1 MRLRRRSGAVLGLVA
16 ACVIVIVILGI
27 GLYFLTK
34 MFGGGREVAH
44 ATDSGILNVA
54 KQELD
59 SPNVSCVGTDFAY
72 CGLPINSQVISLY
85 TYNRC
90 VGQAMLVALNAQ
102 AAGTTTAG
110 THAQAVQQQLINS
123 IEKPLQAALVGGGGS
138 LQSAFSNL
146 ANSNNTRM
154 SGNNIVQSAGYG
166 TAYMKGGTSNAAA
179 VGSSNL
185 YFPTSLNASIP
196 AISGIPVNTS
206 ATLTPASAGASTTVG
221 SGAVFN
227 GTYNGNNFGNS
238 FYVQGYKSISIQ
250 VPGVGP
256 LNYMCVPTF
265 PLQAPH
271 IVSLGDFNA
280 NTSAPASDPFVPPN
294 TFKVASK
301 SLDSTSGNF
310 GGAVAC
316 ALVGSVDGGY
326 AASFPAGYIEIF
338 NRPGTSLVNPQGGPW
353 IAPVDNS
360 NNIFNNE
367 MFGNPG
373 VSVAMLNGQAVFSC
387 AYPGPASNNPP
398 SQNLVDMWAAYN
410 TAMVAYNAALA
421 AYNAALAAPPPPP
434 PARPPAPPVQPT
446 PPVQPPIRGAS
457 GNNGGLDDNIYMAVN
472 GPGTGAN
479 IVTNISTLEQIMPL
493 NTTQCLQQEI
503 SQGFLTGNCLTW
515 MGSIATTYNRTMPTT
530 AGGVNLTSEGPIFS
544 NVDYI
549 KMIVI
554 QQFQNRFQSFLSYA
568 PNTPIFPDNSSM
580 NGSTGMGVFT
590 DVSNPNAVTGLS
602 ATYPS
607 PQNTMPIMKPMSP
620 WNYLQQIDAWG
631 NSGNCGTSAASV
643 SILNSIW
650 HRCQQIQPAVTQTQV
665 QNLLNSTKIFG
676 MGAKLF
682 IYLPGADQTQTGP
695 YGGLAMDAGGPAS
708 ANGGPVGYNAA
719 NPAIPDGTP
728 VPSTPTDPTHNCVGT
743 YVLIGRMV
751 NVPRNP
757 PYWNFG
763 GPEPPAISNADLN
776 LHAMPYYGQNQAVPG
791 QPTLTGVDHALW
803 QDSSGYGNLLGH
815 LEFANT
821 ILGANVFNT
830 TN

>member
-59 SPNVSCVGTDFAY
+59 SPNVSSVGTDFEY
-72 CGLPINSQVISLY
+72 CGLPMTSKVISLY

-90 VGQAMLVALNAQ
+90 VGQAMLVALNA
-102 AAGTTTAG
+102 AASGSTTAG
-110 THAQAVQQQLINS
+110 AHAQAVQQQLVNS
-123 IEKPLQAALVGGGGS
+123 IEKPLQAALVGGSNS

-166 TAYMKGGTSNAAA
+166 TAYMKGGTSNPAA

-196 AISGIPVNTS
+196 AISGIPLNTT
-206 ATLTPASAGASTTVG
+206 ATLTPASAGASGTVG
-221 SGAVFN
+221 NGAVFS
-227 GTYNGNNFGNS
+227 GTYNGNNFGAS
-238 FYVQGYKSISIQ
+238 YYVQGYKSISIQ

-256 LNYMCVPTF
+256 LNYMCIPTF
-265 PLQAPH
+265 PLQPPH

-280 NTSAPASDPFVPPN
+280 CTSPPAGDSFIPPN
-294 TFKVASK
+294 TFRVSSK
-301 SLDSTSGNF
+301 SLDSTAGNL

-326 AASFPAGYIEIF
+326 AASIPAGYIEIF
-338 NRPGTSLVNPQGGPW
+338 NRPGTALVNPQGGPW

-373 VSVAMLNGQAVFSC
+373 VSVAMIPGLGPNGSAAPVFSC
-387 AYPGPASNNPP
+387 AYPGPAQNNPP
-398 SQNLVDMWAAYN
+398 AQNLVDMWAAYN
-410 TAMVAYNAALA
+410 SAMASYNP
-421 AYNAALAAPPPPP
+421 AAPPPN
-434 PARPPAPPVQPT
+434 PA
-446 PPVQPPIRGAS
+446 PVQPPVAGAS
-457 GNNGGLDDNIYMAVN
+457 GNNGGLDDNIYLAN
-472 GPGTGAN
+472 QGQGIGAS
-479 IVTNISTLEQIMPL
+479 VCASISTLKKIPPTGSG
-493 NTTQCLQQEI
+493 TTQCMQQEVQ
-503 SQGFLTGNCLTW
+503 QGYLNGDCLSW
-515 MGSIATTYNRTMPTT
+515 MNTVAVTYNRTMPTT
-530 AGGVNLTSEGPIFS
+530 GNGVDLTAQGPIFS

-549 KMIVI
+549 KMVII

-568 PNTPIFPDNSSM
+568 PNTPNFPDNASM

-590 DVSNPNAVTGLS
+590 DVSNPNAVSGLA

-631 NSGNCGTSAASV
+631 NSGNCGTSATTV

-650 HRCQQIQPAVTQTQV
+650 HRCQQIQPTVTQTQV
-665 QNLLNSTKIFG
+665 QNLLNSNKQFG
-676 MGAKLF
+676 MGVKFF
-682 IYLPGADQTQTGP
+682 IYLPHADQTLTGP
-695 YGGLAMDAGGPAS
+695 YGGLAMDTGGAAS
-708 ANGGPVGYNAA
+708 PFGGPVGYNSG

-728 VPSTPTDPTHNCVGT
+728 VNPQPVDPTHNCLGT

-751 NVPRNP
+751 DVPRVP
-757 PYWNFG
+757 QWWG
-763 GPEPPAISNADLN
+763 SGPEPPAQVNADLN
-776 LHAMPYYGQNQAVPG
+776 LHAMPYYGQNTQVPG

-821 ILGANVFNT
+821 ILGANIFNT